1 MTALSY
7 ILEMTTYVVLSILGV
22 AVGFLITKF
31 WLRERRMDKK
41 MDSLFESFEQKKDK
55 E

>member
-1 MTALSY
+1 MNALSN